1 MKTYTI
7 ADIRAMRP
15 CYDPVERGFC
25 TEDWTGTA
33 LDVLKFEGCP
43 PEDRAWVAYRMD
55 IPNELWSAWGRWCAL
70 QVIDD
75 WDCPEIV
82 REWVETGNEEIREAA
97 SSAAWSAALSAA
109 CSAALSAAL
118 SAQISKLIEMLE
130 AE

>member
-7 ADIRAMRP
+7 ADIRAMNP
-15 CYDPVERGFC
+15 CYDPVKRGYC

-43 PEDRAWVAYRMD
+43 PEDRTWVAYHMD

-82 REWVETGNEEIREAA
+82 REWVETGNEEIR
-97 SSAAWSAALSAA
+97 SAAW
-109 CSAALSAAL
+109 SAALSAAL